1 MLGEPTTIRSVL
13 FVCAGNTWR
22 SPMAQAVARALLG
35 SDVRVESAGIS
46 ADDGAS
52 AAKDAIQAM
61 RERGIDISDH
71 RSRSVTALNLS
82 AFDLVVALTP
92 AIAQA
97 LHHHGA
103 DGATLKAL
111 DIRDPYGKG
120 LAVYRTTVLT
130 IERDLRDLFGQR
142 PEVPKTNEH

>member
-1 MLGEPTTIRSVL
+1 MLGGPTTIRNVL
-13 FVCAGNTWR
+13 FVCAGNTCR
-22 SPMAQAVARALLG
+22 SPMAEAVARALLG

-52 AAKDAIQAM
+52 AAKHAIETM

-82 AFDLVVALTP
+82 DFDLVVALTP

-97 LHHHGA
+97 LRQHGTNA
-103 DGATLKAL
+103 AKLRAL

-120 LAVYRTTVLT
+120 LAVYRTTVLA
-130 IERDLRDLFGQR
+130 IERDLRNLFGLR
-142 PEVPKTNEH
+142 PEVPNAE

>member
-1 MLGEPTTIRSVL
+1 MLGGPPAIRSVL
-13 FVCAGNTWR
+13 FVCAGNTCR
-22 SPMAQAVARALLG
+22 SPMAEAVARGLLS

-52 AAKDAIQAM
+52 AAEDAIQAM

-71 RSRSVTALNLS
+71 RSRSVTALNLPD
-82 AFDLVVALTP
+82 FDLVVALTP

-97 LHHHGA
+97 LRQHGTDPA
-103 DGATLKAL
+103 RLRAL

-120 LAVYRTTVLT
+120 LEVYRATVLA
-130 IERDLRDLFGQR
+130 IERDLRDLLR
-142 PEVPKTNEH
+142 LSPEALKDE

>member
-13 FVCAGNTWR
+13 FVCAGNTCR

-35 SDVRVESAGIS
+35 STVRVESAGIS

-71 RSRSVTALNLS
+71 RSRSVTSLS
-82 AFDLVVALTP
+82 LSDFDLVVALTP
-92 AIAQA
+92 AIAQT
-97 LHHHGA
+97 LRQHGT
-103 DGATLKAL
+103 DGANLKAL

-120 LAVYRTTVLT
+120 LAVYRTTVLA
-130 IERDLRDLFGQR
+130 IERDLRALFGQR
-142 PEVPKTNEH
+142 PEVPKVE